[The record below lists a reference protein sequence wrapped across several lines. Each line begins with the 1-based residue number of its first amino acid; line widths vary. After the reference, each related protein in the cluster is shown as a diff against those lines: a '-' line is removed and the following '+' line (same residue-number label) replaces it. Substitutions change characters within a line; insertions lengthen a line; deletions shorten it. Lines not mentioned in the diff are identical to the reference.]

1 MYYQDVFIINNI
13 KYVCVLQ
20 RIDAVVQGVW
30 WLPLGYGVQVH
41 SVQTVRAGPAP
52 ECQVYM
58 KRRLNF
64 NK

>member
-41 SVQTVRAGPAP
+41 SVQTVRAGAGAGVPGI
-52 ECQVYM
+52 
-58 KRRLNF
+58 
-64 NK
+64 